1 MNIEDSCISCIDTDW
16 SYQLARR
23 MEKEKTNPVLGYR
36 TAGSAADTA
45 TGDMLYRE
53 MKAIGL
59 TDVTRDTFSLDG
71 WEFEKAVLKF
81 TDDDGQEHTFQM
93 GGYQTNFETDGFED
107 YELVYLG
114 KGTAA
119 DYEGINVKGK
129 LVMVEINQRDEWW
142 ISFPVY
148 QAYLRGAAALIAVQ
162 ANGYGE
168 IAESALNAQDIA
180 GPDFAPAFSLS
191 QADARILKRSLRN
204 KISACE
210 DNTTDSE
217 DTHNTLEQDAAL
229 LRRSSLKVSLDARS
243 RVIPDTTAGNI
254 TGKIQGTETDS
265 MILLSAHY
273 DSYFDGFQDDNA
285 AVAMMLG
292 IARSLVK
299 GGYKPAHTLVFCAMA
314 AEEWGIIDSKYDWST
329 GAYNQVFR
337 VHPDWQGKVIAD
349 LNFEL
354 PALAHGTRARI
365 RSCYEYVSFLEEYLA
380 DLPNLTIAYPEETA
394 VTSPIETW
402 SDDFSMAIAGV
413 PSMVNDFTGGSFMET
428 HYHSQFDNDEF
439 YDEQVYRLHHELFAL
454 LILTLDE
461 TAVVPLQF
469 SPVAQRIRKGL
480 EQCREICYRADVAGQ
495 LGEKKRVL
503 LEKIEE
509 LETLSDR
516 ALRRCREEYE
526 AVEEYNRNY
535 KQLLRDGKYD
545 EAEELFR
552 QTRPLEQKLLAR
564 FKQEQDALVR
574 IDWYGNVLYPHE
586 ICSTNLR
593 LLGGAVRN
601 LKEQRLSS
609 ALRKLYQVDNN
620 AYAFNFDEEVYRHFT
635 DYVFHQPKDRLK
647 WGYGRLPEHENL
659 YGTVKQLLQKER
671 QLEAL
676 TESGMKEMDYREE
689 IASLEHACS
698 KLVVSLMNII
708 QQMEKSVAEIFEL

>member
-36 TAGSAADTA
+36 TAGSAAETA

-354 PALAHGTRARI
+354 PAHAHNRQDAI
-365 RSCYEYVSFLEEYLA
+365 RCTYEYA
-380 DLPNLTIAYPEETA
+380 DFIRQFTDSLTVPKEAYPDGIT
-394 VTSPIETW
+394 VLSPIETW
-402 SDDFSMAIAGV
+402 SDDFSMAIAGI
-413 PSMVNDFTGGSFMET
+413 PSTVNDFSAGPFMQNY
-428 HYHSQFDNDEF
+428 YHSQYDNQD
-439 YDEQVYRLHHELFAL
+439 VYQEAVYQFHHECYLK
-454 LILTLDE
+454 LIIQVEVAFQFTNEFRENVLGFCNNIYNAEGGTHLTGFKTTFTTVMNTYAREIGVLKDKDPNFTGADIRNGM
-461 TAVVPLQF
+461 TAVVSIKHPEPRFEGQTKTKLDNQYA
-469 SPVAQRIRKGL
+469 SRATGKVVG
-480 EQCREICYRADVAGQ
+480 EQM
-495 LGEKKRVL
+495 
-503 LEKIEE
+503 
-509 LETLSDR
+509 
-516 ALRRCREEYE
+516 
-526 AVEEYNRNY
+526 
-535 KQLLRDGKYD
+535 
-545 EAEELFR
+545 
-552 QTRPLEQKLLAR
+552 
-564 FKQEQDALVR
+564 
-574 IDWYGNVLYPHE
+574 VLYFD
-586 ICSTNLR
+586 
-593 LLGGAVRN
+593 RN
-601 LKEQRLSS
+601 LPKSARQR
-609 ALRKLYQVDNN
+609 
-620 AYAFNFDEEVYRHFT
+620 
-635 DYVFHQPKDRLK
+635 
-647 WGYGRLPEHENL
+647 
-659 YGTVKQLLQKER
+659 
-671 QLEAL
+671 
-676 TESGMKEMDYREE
+676 REPRP
-689 IASLEHACS
+689 
-698 KLVVSLMNII
+698 
-708 QQMEKSVAEIFEL
+708 IF

>member
-1 MNIEDSCISCIDTDW
+1 MTMQEAVIKNIDTDY
-16 SYQLARR
+16 SYQLAKR
-23 MEKEKTNPVLGYR
+23 MEQFRSNEKLGYR
-36 TAGSAADTA
+36 PAGSKAEFL
-45 TGDMLYRE
+45 TGEMLKDE
-53 MKAIGL
+53 MQKLGL
-59 TDVTRDTFSLDG
+59 SDVCKNAVTVDG
-71 WEFEKAVLKF
+71 WEFKNAELTFETKEGKR
-81 TDDDGQEHTFQM
+81 HTALL
-93 GGYQTNFETDGFED
+93 GAYQTDFVTDGEQAFS
-107 YELVYLG
+107 LMYLG
-114 KGTAA
+114 KGTEA
-119 DYEGINVKGK
+119 DYEGKDVTGK
-129 LVMVEINQRDEWW
+129 LVLVDINQRDEWW
-142 ISFPVY
+142 INYPVY
-148 QAYLRGAAALIAVQ
+148 QAHLKGAAALIAVQ
-162 ANGYGE
+162 SGGYGE
-168 IAESALNAQDIA
+168 IDDEALNAQDIA
-180 GPDFAPAFSLS
+180 GPEDAPAFS
-191 QADARILKRSLRN
+191 
-204 KISACE
+204 ISRK
-210 DNTTDSE
+210 
-217 DTHNTLEQDAAL
+217 DAAGLLEL
-229 LRRSSLKVSLDARS
+229 LRDQEEITVTFDAES
-243 RVIPDTTAGNI
+243 RVTRNCTTYNIVGRIP
-254 TGKIQGTETDS
+254 GKHPDR
-265 MILLSAHY
+265 MVLLSAHY
-273 DSYFDGFQDDNA
+273 DSYFDGFQDDNT
-285 AVAMMLG
+285 AVALMFG
-292 IARSLVK
+292 IAKALQDSGFQPNNTIVI
-299 GGYKPAHTLVFCAMA
+299 CAMA
-314 AEEWGIIDSKYDWST
+314 SEEWGVVDSNFDWST
-329 GAYNQVFR
+329 GAYEQIFTA
-337 VHPDWQGKVIAD
+337 HPEWVGKVIAD

-380 DLPNLTIAYPEETA
+380 DLPNLTMAYPEETA

-454 LILTLDE
+454 LILALDE

-469 SPVAQRIRKGL
+469 SPVVQRIRKGL

-495 LGEKKRVL
+495 LGEKKRAL

-509 LETLSDR
+509 LETLSDQ
-516 ALRRCREEYE
+516 ALRRCREQYE

-545 EAEELFR
+545 EAEKLFR
-552 QTRPLEQKLLAR
+552 QIRPLEQKLLAR
-564 FKQEQDALVR
+564 FKQEQDAFVR

-659 YGTVKQLLQKER
+659 YGTVKQLLQKEK

-676 TESGMKEMDYREE
+676 TGSGMKEMDYREE

-698 KLVVSLMNII
+698 KLVVILMNIM
-708 QQMEKSVAEIFEL
+708 QQMEKSVTEIFEL

>member
-1 MNIEDSCISCIDTDW
+1 MHDNGVTLQKKVLQNLDISY
-16 SYQLARR
+16 SYELAKR
-23 MEKEKTNPVLGYR
+23 MEQYRSHPTLGYR
-36 TAGSAADTA
+36 PAGSKAEFE
-45 TGDMLYRE
+45 TGEMLKTE
-53 MKAIGL
+53 MEKIGL
-59 TDVTRDTFSLDG
+59 SEVTKDAVTVDG
-71 WEFEKAVLKF
+71 WEFHKAALSY
-81 TDDDGQEHTFQM
+81 TNAAGETLSAEL
-93 GGYQTNFETDGFED
+93 GAYQTTFVTDGPKEFPMM
-107 YELVYLG
+107 YLG
-114 KGTAA
+114 KGTET
-119 DYEGINVKGK
+119 DYQGKDVRDK
-129 LVMVEINQRDEWW
+129 LVLVEINQRDEWW
-142 ISFPVY
+142 INYPVY
-148 QAYLRGAAALIAVQ
+148 QAHLKGAAALIAVQ
-162 ANGYGE
+162 SGGYGE
-168 IAESALNAQDIA
+168 IDDEALNAQDIA
-180 GPDFAPAFSLS
+180 GPEDAPAFS
-191 QADARILKRSLRN
+191 
-204 KISACE
+204 ISRK
-210 DNTTDSE
+210 
-217 DTHNTLEQDAAL
+217 DAAGLLEL
-229 LRRSSLKVSLDARS
+229 LRDQEEITVTFDAES
-243 RVIPDTTAGNI
+243 RVTRNCTTYNIVGRIP
-254 TGKIQGTETDS
+254 GKHPDR
-265 MILLSAHY
+265 MVLLSAHY
-273 DSYFDGFQDDNA
+273 DSYFDGFQDDNT
-285 AVAMMLG
+285 AVALMFG
-292 IARSLVK
+292 IAKALQDSGFQPNNTIVI
-299 GGYKPAHTLVFCAMA
+299 CAMA
-314 AEEWGIIDSKYDWST
+314 SEEWGVVDSNFDWST
-329 GAYNQVFR
+329 GAYEQIFTA
-337 VHPDWQGKVIAD
+337 HPEWVGKVIAD

-454 LILTLDE
+454 LILALDE
-461 TAVVPLQF
+461 TSVVPLQF
-469 SPVAQRIRKGL
+469 SPVVQRIRKGL

-495 LGEKKRVL
+495 LGEKKRAL

-509 LETLSDR
+509 LEILSDR

-526 AVEEYNRNY
+526 AVEGYNRNY

-564 FKQEQDALVR
+564 FKQEQDAFVR

-586 ICSTNLR
+586 ICGANLR

-635 DYVFHQPKDRLK
+635 DYVFQQPKDRLK

-659 YGTVKQLLQKER
+659 YGTVKQLLQKEK

-676 TESGMKEMDYREE
+676 TESGMTEMDYREE

>member
-1 MNIEDSCISCIDTDW
+1 M
-16 SYQLARR
+16 
-23 MEKEKTNPVLGYR
+23 
-36 TAGSAADTA
+36 
-45 TGDMLYRE
+45 
-53 MKAIGL
+53 
-59 TDVTRDTFSLDG
+59 
-71 WEFEKAVLKF
+71 
-81 TDDDGQEHTFQM
+81 
-93 GGYQTNFETDGFED
+93 
-107 YELVYLG
+107 YLG
-114 KGTAA
+114 KGTET
-119 DYEGINVKGK
+119 DYQGKDVRDK
-129 LVMVEINQRDEWW
+129 LVLVEINQRDEWW
-142 ISFPVY
+142 INYPVY
-148 QAYLRGAAALIAVQ
+148 QAHLKGAAALIAVQ
-162 ANGYGE
+162 SGGYGE
-168 IAESALNAQDIA
+168 IDDEALNAQDIA
-180 GPDFAPAFSLS
+180 GPEDAPAFS
-191 QADARILKRSLRN
+191 
-204 KISACE
+204 ISRK
-210 DNTTDSE
+210 
-217 DTHNTLEQDAAL
+217 DAAGLLEL
-229 LRRSSLKVSLDARS
+229 LRDQEEITVTFDAES
-243 RVIPDTTAGNI
+243 RVTRNCTTYNIVGRIP
-254 TGKIQGTETDS
+254 GKHPDR
-265 MILLSAHY
+265 MVLLSAHY
-273 DSYFDGFQDDNA
+273 DSYFDGFQDDNT
-285 AVAMMLG
+285 AVALMFG
-292 IARSLVK
+292 IAKALQDSGFQPNNTIVI
-299 GGYKPAHTLVFCAMA
+299 CAMA
-314 AEEWGIIDSKYDWST
+314 SEEWGVVDSNFDWST
-329 GAYNQVFR
+329 GAYEQIFTA
-337 VHPDWQGKVIAD
+337 HPEWVGKVIAD

-380 DLPNLTIAYPEETA
+380 DLPNLTMAYPEETA

-454 LILTLDE
+454 LILALDE

-469 SPVAQRIRKGL
+469 SPVVQRIRKGL

-495 LGEKKRVL
+495 LGEKKRAL

-509 LETLSDR
+509 LETLSDQ
-516 ALRRCREEYE
+516 ALRRCREQYE

-545 EAEELFR
+545 EAEGLFR

-564 FKQEQDALVR
+564 FKQEQDAFVR

-586 ICSTNLR
+586 ICSANLR

-659 YGTVKQLLQKER
+659 YGTVKQLLQKEK
-671 QLEAL
+671 QLETL
-676 TESGMKEMDYREE
+676 TGSGMKEMDYREE
-689 IASLEHACS
+689 ITSLEHACS
-698 KLVVSLMNII
+698 KLVVSLMNIV
-708 QQMEKSVAEIFEL
+708 QQMEKSVTEIFGL